1 MIGKGGKNMNAAI
14 QYNGLVLLYGYLQR
28 LYVHERTK
36 GLLDNGAFNV
46 EKIDIITQHL
56 KKIHDI
62 TDVFDNNK
70 KLDETN
76 QALLLDIAN
85 VCSEMSDEYK
95 NEILN
100 SKTFKDELAVVAST
114 IYAEEHINNGIIKMG
129 ELFNPEIQDRFM
141 QQILY
146 YRNRVAL
153 VNAVVQKETEGKE
166 ISEKEKEQIKNW
178 YVETSQTSSYMK
190 KDFDS
195 IKEYIQ
201 S

>member
-1 MIGKGGKNMNAAI
+1 
-14 QYNGLVLLYGYLQR
+14 
-28 LYVHERTK
+28 
-36 GLLDNGAFNV
+36 
-46 EKIDIITQHL
+46 
-56 KKIHDI
+56 
-62 TDVFDNNK
+62 
-70 KLDETN
+70 
-76 QALLLDIAN
+76 
-85 VCSEMSDEYK
+85 
-95 NEILN
+95 
-100 SKTFKDELAVVAST
+100 
-114 IYAEEHINNGIIKMG
+114 MG

-178 YVETSQTSSYMK
+178 YVETSRTSSYMK

>member
-1 MIGKGGKNMNAAI
+1 
-14 QYNGLVLLYGYLQR
+14 
-28 LYVHERTK
+28 
-36 GLLDNGAFNV
+36 
-46 EKIDIITQHL
+46 
-56 KKIHDI
+56 
-62 TDVFDNNK
+62 
-70 KLDETN
+70 
-76 QALLLDIAN
+76 
-85 VCSEMSDEYK
+85 
-95 NEILN
+95 
-100 SKTFKDELAVVAST
+100 
-114 IYAEEHINNGIIKMG
+114 MG